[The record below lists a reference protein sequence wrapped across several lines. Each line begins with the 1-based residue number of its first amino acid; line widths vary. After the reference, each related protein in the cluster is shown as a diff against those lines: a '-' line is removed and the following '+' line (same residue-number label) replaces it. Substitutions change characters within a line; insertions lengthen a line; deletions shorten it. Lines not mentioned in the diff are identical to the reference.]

1 MVAGSRWLICN
12 ILEDIGSI
20 RQHHRGLASE
30 AIRGWMR
37 DGDVFQD
44 LDGVISLVDFDQYH
58 HPHLAVGA
66 LQPPSCIRPELSK
79 GFWIPCL
86 YNEDRP

>member
-1 MVAGSRWLICN
+1 
-12 ILEDIGSI
+12 
-20 RQHHRGLASE
+20 
-30 AIRGWMR
+30 MR

-66 LQPPSCIRPELSK
+66 LQPPPCIRPELSK

-86 YNEDRP
+86 YNEDRPWVCSRTSDSVRPGELPSLAE